1 MEGRNVMDIK
11 LDAKTILEK
20 EFKTGMRG
28 YNTKEVDLF
37 LDDVIKD
44 YQTFMKKI
52 ETLET
57 EVEQMRKQFDESKRR
72 PASTTPAPAVTPNT
86 GGTNFD
92 ILQRISN
99 LEKHVFG
106 DKLSK

>member
-1 MEGRNVMDIK
+1 MEGRNFMEIK
-11 LDAKTILEK
+11 LDTKTILEK
-20 EFKTGMRG
+20 EFKTGLRG
-28 YNTKEVDLF
+28 YNTEEVDLF

-52 ETLET
+52 EALET
-57 EVEQMRKQFDESKRR
+57 EMEDMKKQAAETKRR
-72 PASTTPAPAVTPNT
+72 PTTTNT

-106 DKLSK
+106 DKLGK

>member
-1 MEGRNVMDIK
+1 MEGRNFMDIK
-11 LDAKTILEK
+11 LDTKKILEK
-20 EFKTGMRG
+20 EFKTGLRG
-28 YNTKEVDLF
+28 YNTEEVDLF

-52 ETLET
+52 DSLET
-57 EVEQMRKQFDESKRR
+57 EIENMKKQMEETKRK
-72 PASTTPAPAVTPNT
+72 PAPTNT

-106 DKLSK
+106 DKLSR

>member
-1 MEGRNVMDIK
+1 MEGRNFMDIK
-11 LDAKTILEK
+11 LDTKTILEK
-20 EFKTGMRG
+20 EFKTGLRG
-28 YNTKEVDLF
+28 YNTEEVDLF

-52 ETLET
+52 ESLEA
-57 EVEQMRKQFDESKRR
+57 EVENMKKHKEEIKRK
-72 PASTTPAPAVTPNT
+72 PASTNT

-106 DKLSK
+106 DKLSR